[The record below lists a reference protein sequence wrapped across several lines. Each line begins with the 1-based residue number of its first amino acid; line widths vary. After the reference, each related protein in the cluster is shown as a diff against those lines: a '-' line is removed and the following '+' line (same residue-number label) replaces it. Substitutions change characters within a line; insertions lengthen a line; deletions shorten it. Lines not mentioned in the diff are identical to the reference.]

1 MLVCILQVGGYF
13 SKRASFQA
21 RLGDN
26 CDFCSY
32 MEMDKFISLCINGTI
47 TGNRQWNF
55 CLVMV
60 IIDAA
65 ILIFTTI
72 LLCLVVA
79 ANTVHSAI
87 RIVLANILIASIAAC
102 LGIALIC
109 LRATIAINSH
119 PSSRPDVSFKIFLAI
134 TAIGGNGRS
143 AFMAVFAVVVVVIIK
158 CSNSAVKLKY
168 LIISVMVV
176 WTACVALGAT
186 LVVPGVVDLS
196 QCLADVIFLA
206 GVKLWVFAV
215 PYFLFFVIIPCILA
229 TVLPVYAFCYIRS
242 NLVSENAS
250 SLKPMLKF
258 TLFLLLGNGLGFF
271 GNSLATAGILI
282 SGNANANEDMLL
294 ELMRLYHVSLALSL
308 IPTPIL
314 ILVYFKPVRVK
325 LKKCVLRVCGKLC
338 RSHLPS

>member
-21 RLGDN
+21 RLGAN

-102 LGIALIC
+102 LGTALIC
-109 LRATIAINSH
+109 LRATIALAINSH
-119 PSSRPDVSFKIFLAI
+119 
-134 TAIGGNGRS
+134 
-143 AFMAVFAVVVVVIIK
+143 
-158 CSNSAVKLKY
+158 
-168 LIISVMVV
+168 
-176 WTACVALGAT
+176 
-186 LVVPGVVDLS
+186 
-196 QCLADVIFLA
+196 
-206 GVKLWVFAV
+206 
-215 PYFLFFVIIPCILA
+215 
-229 TVLPVYAFCYIRS
+229 
-242 NLVSENAS
+242 AS
-250 SLKPMLKF
+250 SHPLRSFSLSIVNQQLVEMEGLHLWP
-258 TLFLLLGNGLGFF
+258 FLPLLWWLGK
-271 GNSLATAGILI
+271 AR
-282 SGNANANEDMLL
+282 D
-294 ELMRLYHVSLALSL
+294 
-308 IPTPIL
+308 
-314 ILVYFKPVRVK
+314 
-325 LKKCVLRVCGKLC
+325 
-338 RSHLPS
+338 